1 MGMTDRH
8 TEFGFLV
15 ARIARRMRQAVD
27 GEMRL
32 IGLTEA
38 TWRPLMYVRSLGDG
52 VRQKELATAMS
63 VEGPSLVRLLD
74 NLERRGLIE
83 RREDETDRRARGIYL
98 TRAGRDLAVRVA
110 KVGGEIQAR
119 VLAKV
124 PPADLEICRS
134 VFDTIEREL
143 DTRLDIA
150 APAAE

>member
-1 MGMTDRH
+1 M
-8 TEFGFLV
+8 
-15 ARIARRMRQAVD
+15 
-27 GEMRL
+27 
-32 IGLTEA
+32 
-38 TWRPLMYVRSLGDG
+38 
-52 VRQKELATAMS
+52 
-63 VEGPSLVRLLD
+63 
-74 NLERRGLIE
+74 
-83 RREDETDRRARGIYL
+83 
-98 TRAGRDLAVRVA
+98 RVA